1 MRRLALV
8 ASLSLLVTS
17 CGLIDAFGG
26 DDGYVDGVGR
36 IPGGDVGSLITVPE
50 GVEIDFPELDGKPL
64 GSMVEGPRLLMIG
77 DSIFASTSSRYGN
90 EMCKALTQLG
100 WQMAM
105 EAEAGRFVD
114 FGQKVL
120 RSRFDAGWDA
130 VVVFLGTN
138 YDGNEE
144 NYETRLREII
154 ETVWPT
160 KMVLLTTAMFRDTQA
175 EVNEVI
181 KKMRQEYDNITVLD
195 WGAIA
200 ASPGVIGGDRVHLTQ
215 DGRSVL
221 AAAVARALNFAPGRE
236 EGKCLDSQFRDD
248 SEVAKNEMV
257 PVEPVSTSASATTDV
272 DASTSTSS
280 TSSTS
285 TTTTTTTTST
295 TTSTT
300 TTTTIPSS
308 TTTRLGT
315 TTTTTTTTSSST
327 TASTDSSTTTSTTV
341 RATTTTTTT
350 TTTQP

>member
-160 KMVLLTTAMFRDTQA
+160 KMVLLTTAMFRDTQS

-285 TTTTTTTTST
+285 TTTTTTST

-327 TASTDSSTTTSTTV
+327 TSTTV

-350 TTTQP
+350 TATQP

>member
-160 KMVLLTTAMFRDTQA
+160 KMVLLTTAMFRDTQS

-285 TTTTTTTTST
+285 TTTTTTST

-327 TASTDSSTTTSTTV
+327 TSTTV